1 MLGITSNYILED
13 IWKQIIKTNVKEILL
28 ITRNI
33 KNKCI
38 NLSDL
43 LLFLHNKIL
52 ESKLKDKDKSKLLIT
67 ITNTETKLIEGG
79 DEFLNILYILSQI
92 NMIYSS

>member
-1 MLGITSNYILED
+1 MEN
-13 IWKQIIKTNVKEILL
+13 QIIKEILL
-28 ITRNI
+28 ITRSI

-38 NLSDL
+38 NLNDL

-79 DEFLNILYILSQI
+79 DEFLNILYLLSQI
-92 NMIYSS
+92 NLIYLN

>member
-1 MLGITSNYILED
+1 M
-13 IWKQIIKTNVKEILL
+13 KKIIKTNTKEILS
-28 ITRNI
+28 ITLNI

-38 NLSDL
+38 NLNDL

-52 ESKLKDKDKSKLLIT
+52 ESKLKDEDKSKLLIT
-67 ITNTETKLIEGG
+67 VTNTETKLIEGG

-92 NMIYSS
+92 NMIYSN